1 MELPLTDQ
9 FSLRPS
15 DVHYTGHLGQRI
27 RSLREEQRMSIRRLA
42 KSAGM
47 SQETLRQ
54 LETDPQAN
62 PRLDTLLRLQ
72 QALGLASL
80 EQLLGGFARFPT
92 GALAEERNPQDEAS
106 SA

>member
-1 MELPLTDQ
+1 M
-9 FSLRPS
+9 
-15 DVHYTGHLGQRI
+15 
-27 RSLREEQRMSIRRLA
+27 LREEQRMSIRRLA

-54 LETDPQAN
+54 LESDPQAN

-80 EQLLGGFARFPT
+80 EQLLGGFAKFPT
-92 GALAEERNPQDEAS
+92 GALAEERHQHDEVS